1 MSAFNVKN
9 APLSYQRISDILVGA
24 FEGGSNYWM
33 GSIKAITPIRK
44 ADIRSIGEKLGIEDA
59 VATYQ
64 VIPFM
69 EGNGVII
76 HESDPSSDT
85 PKTLILNLESLAK
98 GLDLMAQKH
107 SRHFADIVS
116 ENDDATTSD
125 VLVQLAVFGELVYG

>member
-9 APLSYQRISDILVGA
+9 APLSYQRISDVLVGA

-33 GSIKAITPIRK
+33 ARISAITPIPK
-44 ADIRSIGEKLGIEDA
+44 ADIKAIGDKLGIKDA

-76 HESDPSSDT
+76 QESEPSSDT
-85 PKTLILNLESLAK
+85 PKQLILNLESLAK

-107 SRHFADIVS
+107 SRHFADIVE
-116 ENDDATTSD
+116 ENDDANTSD
-125 VLVQLAVFGELVYG
+125 VLVQLAVFGEIVYG